1 MDTAVWILIIALVL
15 VALAAFG
22 FFIYKYYLEPHHV
35 LDGIFHHE
43 SDSMPQSAHSI
54 NHTEGSSSMA
64 GHLVGKMRKAKT
76 HSRKAARKIDQAKA
90 HLDKAQA
97 HAATA

>member
-22 FFIYKYYLEPHHV
+22 FFVYKYYLEPHHI
-35 LDGIFHHE
+35 LDGIMHP
-43 SDSMPQSAHSI
+43 DSIKAQSM

-76 HSRKAARKIDQAKA
+76 HSRKAARKIGQAKA

>member
-15 VALAAFG
+15 VALGAAG
-22 FFIYKYYLEPHHV
+22 FFFYKYYLEPHHV
-35 LDGIFHHE
+35 IDNIIHRVEG
-43 SDSMPQSAHSI
+43 DHSSRV
-54 NHTEGSSSMA
+54 HEGSSSMA
-64 GHLVGKMRKAKT
+64 GHLVHKMSKAKS
-76 HSRKAARKIDQAKA
+76 HSRKAAKKLGQART